1 MTSTG
6 EERPPRRRPLVAG
19 FVNIGLGLIFLYIA
33 FNRPAIANMRFHDLV
48 VLLAAGACLG
58 MGLMVLVQHFVLRRQ
73 G

>member
-48 VLLAAGACLG
+48 RLLGTGACLG
-58 MGLMVLVQHFVLRRQ
+58 IGLSGVVLHFRVRRK